1 MGVSYGTKNKTNGR
15 SVKSQITR
23 ACIQNSVHL
32 DQLKS
37 GKRFVC

>member
-1 MGVSYGTKNKTNGR
+1 MWNKNKTNG
-15 SVKSQITR
+15 SGVKSQITS
-23 ACIQNSVHL
+23 CIKNSVYL